1 MMPLVIIGGVILVPL
16 VLMTVLRINAAI
28 VFLSLCLGGVLVQ
41 LIGGDASQF
50 MNLFSGSKDFSHNT
64 AALALIILPTVFTMC
79 VMIKTVR
86 GKVGLVLNILPA
98 AAVGVLALLLIEP
111 FLSVNLRHSIT
122 GTKEWHNLHD
132 LQALILSVSAVI
144 SLIFLWIQRPK
155 HGKGEE
161 GKKHKGHH

>member
-1 MMPLVIIGGVILVPL
+1 MIPLVIIGGVILLPL
-16 VLMTVLRINAAI
+16 VFMTVLRVNAAI

-64 AALALIILPTVFTMC
+64 AALALIILPTLFTMF
-79 VMIKTVR
+79 VMIKTVH
-86 GKVGLVLNILPA
+86 GKIGLILNVLPA

-111 FLSVNLRHSIT
+111 YLSQSLQHSIT
-122 GTKEWHNLHD
+122 NTKEWHNLHD
-132 LQALILSVSAVI
+132 LQALILSISAVI

-155 HGKGEE
+155 HGKHEE
-161 GKKHKGHH
+161 GGKKKHH